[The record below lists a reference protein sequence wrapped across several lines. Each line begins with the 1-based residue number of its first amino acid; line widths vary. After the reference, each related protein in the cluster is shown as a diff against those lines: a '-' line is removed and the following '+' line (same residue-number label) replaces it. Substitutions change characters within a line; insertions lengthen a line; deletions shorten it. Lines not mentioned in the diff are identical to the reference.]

1 MHLLCVAFSFI
12 EIDQGLPIRPLLQ
25 VPKHISVDRE
35 NARIDGEGSDKR
47 NAQPSIESGD
57 TLISNNIAS
66 HCRYAKLGFGSIK
79 WSALNAC
86 FYCVKGKGTAPDDTS
101 SDASC
106 EERWDKAMLIAT
118 RDLGYSMSD

>member
-1 MHLLCVAFSFI
+1 M
-12 EIDQGLPIRPLLQ
+12 
-25 VPKHISVDRE
+25 PKHISVDRK

-66 HCRYAKLGFGSIK
+66 HCRYAKLGFRSIE
-79 WSALNAC
+79 WSALNA
-86 FYCVKGKGTAPDDTS
+86 CVKGKGTAPDDTP